1 MRAEG
6 PALQVDEMG
15 DRLGEAA
22 GDAAREGWLEL
33 QPLLDYRLLQV
44 GGVEFTVG
52 GVAAALLALFAAWL
66 ASRLLRRGLDRY
78 GERNGTV
85 NQAALYTVA
94 RLVHYVLLVIGA
106 LVALELIGIPV
117 GKFALFASA
126 LGVGL
131 GFGLQALFSN
141 FVSGLVLLFDKS
153 LKVGDFVELD
163 ASLRGT
169 VRAINIRATR
179 ISTND
184 NIDILVP
191 NSEFVNGRVVN
202 WTHQSVERRL
212 RVPFAVAYGVDKEL
226 VKKAALEAAGNVTF
240 TQPMESGRQPQVWL
254 VAFGDNAV
262 EFILAVWLTE
272 EAARRN
278 AAIQAAYLWELDT
291 ALKKYGIPVPFPQR
305 DLHVRTLF
313 GLEGDEALAAMRGAR
328 ARPVHAQPPPQAAD
342 PLDARERAELARN
355 DANADAERAI
365 EEDAER
371 SAADDEVAAKD
382 DGA

>member
-1 MRAEG
+1 MEVRA
-6 PALQVDEMG
+6 
-15 DRLGEAA
+15 
-22 GDAAREGWLEL
+22 EL
-33 QPLLDYRLLQV
+33 QPLLDYRLVQA
-44 GGVEFTVG
+44 GGIDLTVG
-52 GVAAALLALFAAWL
+52 GLLAALLALFAAWL

-78 GERNGTV
+78 GKRNASV
-85 NQAALYTVA
+85 NQAALYTVT
-94 RLVHYVLLVIGA
+94 RLAHYALLVVGV

-117 GKFALFASA
+117 GKLALFASA
-126 LGVGL
+126 LGIGL
-131 GFGLQALFSN
+131 GFGLQALFAN

-163 ASLRGT
+163 ANLRGT

-202 WTHQSVERRL
+202 WTHQSVDRRL

-226 VKKAALEAAGNVTF
+226 VKKAALEAASRVPF
-240 TQPMESGRQPQVWL
+240 TQSMEGTHAPQVWL
-254 VAFGDNAV
+254 VGFGDSAV

-291 ALKKYGIPVPFPQR
+291 ALKAHGIPIPFPQR
-305 DLHVRTLF
+305 DLHVRTLL
-313 GLEGDEALAAMRGAR
+313 GLEGDEALAALGSGRGA
-328 ARPVHAQPPPQAAD
+328 ARRQAPAPPAAD
-342 PLDARERAELARN
+342 ALDERERAELSRN
-355 DANADAERAI
+355 DASVEAERNLA
-365 EEDAER
+365 EDDTPPAE
-371 SAADDEVAAKD
+371 DDATAAKAGD
-382 DGA
+382 A

>member
-1 MRAEG
+1 MQVRA
-6 PALQVDEMG
+6 
-15 DRLGEAA
+15 
-22 GDAAREGWLEL
+22 EL
-33 QPLLDYRLLQV
+33 QPLLDYRLV
-44 GGVEFTVG
+44 HAGGIDLTVG
-52 GVAAALLALFAAWL
+52 GLLAALLALLAAWL

-78 GERNGTV
+78 GKRNATV
-85 NQAALYTVA
+85 NQAALYTVT
-94 RLVHYVLLVIGA
+94 RLAHYALLVVGA

-117 GKFALFASA
+117 GKLALFASA

-163 ASLRGT
+163 ADLRGT

-202 WTHQSVERRL
+202 WTHQSTDRRL

-226 VKKAALEAAGNVTF
+226 VKKAALEAASNVPF
-240 TQPMESGRQPQVWL
+240 TQSMEGTYAPQVWL
-254 VAFGDNAV
+254 VGFGDSAV

-291 ALKKYGIPVPFPQR
+291 ALKKHGIPIPFPQR

-313 GLEGDEALAAMRGAR
+313 GLEGDEALAALGAGKGV
-328 ARPVHAQPPPQAAD
+328 ARPKAAPRAED
-342 PLDARERAELARN
+342 ALDQRERAELSRN
-355 DANADAERAI
+355 DASDEARRIIA
-365 EEDAER
+365 EDATPP
-371 SAADDEVAAKD
+371 AQDDATPVKPGDA
-382 DGA
+382 